1 MIPSL
6 INLLSFRFVLNT
18 DNFKEFLI
26 KSFLYFSL
34 QRETFYLC
42 LSLATSRKMEKPS
55 SSGIRRWIAVTCHTN
70 AISQQTVS
78 IHQDYLIKIQFPA
91 TLLTK
96 LKRYCR
102 SNLHLFCIKYCLIF
116 FVTRFRRKKYSF
128 TRRDTQLLLLV
139 FSFGKQHNLLQRSS
153 SSYVFCITVVI
164 SAKLIKC
171 SSKSHKDKQRWRNKT
186 CPFYKHF
193 MHF

>member
-26 KSFLYFSL
+26 KPFLYFSL
-34 QRETFYLC
+34 QRETFSLC
-42 LSLATSRKMEKPS
+42 LSLPTSRNMEKPS
-55 SSGIRRWIAVTCHTN
+55 SSGIRSWIAITCHTT

-78 IHQDYLIKIQFPA
+78 IHQEYLIKIQFPA

-102 SNLHLFCIKYCLIF
+102 SSLHLFCIKILPDIFRHTIQEKKIF
-116 FVTRFRRKKYSF
+116 FIRGDTFSYS
-128 TRRDTQLLLLV
+128 LEV
-139 FSFGKQHNLLQRSS
+139 FSFGKQRNLLQKRS

-164 SAKLIKC
+164 STKLIKC
-171 SSKSHKDKQRWRNKT
+171 
-186 CPFYKHF
+186 
-193 MHF
+193 

>member
-34 QRETFYLC
+34 QRETFSLC

-55 SSGIRRWIAVTCHTN
+55 SSGIRRWIAVTCQTT

-78 IHQDYLIKIQFPA
+78 IHQEYLIKIQFPWIHW
-91 TLLTK
+91 
-96 LKRYCR
+96 R
-102 SNLHLFCIKYCLIF
+102 SSLHLFCIKYFLIF
-116 FVTRFRRKKYSF
+116 FVTRFRRKIIFYSPRHSVTPSRF
-128 TRRDTQLLLLV
+128 SALVNSRTYYREVLHIMYFALQLL
-139 FSFGKQHNLLQRSS
+139 
-153 SSYVFCITVVI
+153 
-164 SAKLIKC
+164 
-171 SSKSHKDKQRWRNKT
+171 
-186 CPFYKHF
+186 
-193 MHF
+193 

>member
-34 QRETFYLC
+34 QRETFSLC
-42 LSLATSRKMEKPS
+42 LSLSTSRKMEKPS
-55 SSGIRRWIAVTCHTN
+55 SNGVRSWIAITCHTT

-78 IHQDYLIKIQFPA
+78 IHQEYLIKIQFPA

-96 LKRYCR
+96 FKRYCR
-102 SNLHLFCIKYCLIF
+102 SSLHLFCIKYFLIF
-116 FVTRFRRKKYSF
+116 FVTRFRRKIIFYSPRHSVTPSRF
-128 TRRDTQLLLLV
+128 SALVNSRTYYREVLHIMYFALQLL
-139 FSFGKQHNLLQRSS
+139 
-153 SSYVFCITVVI
+153 
-164 SAKLIKC
+164 
-171 SSKSHKDKQRWRNKT
+171 
-186 CPFYKHF
+186 
-193 MHF
+193 

>member
-18 DNFKEFLI
+18 NNFKEFLI

-34 QRETFYLC
+34 QRETFSLC
-42 LSLATSRKMEKPS
+42 LSFPTSRKMEKPS
-55 SSGIRRWIAVTCHTN
+55 SNGIRSWIAITCHTT

-78 IHQDYLIKIQFPA
+78 IHQEYLIKIQFPA

-102 SNLHLFCIKYCLIF
+102 SSLHLFCIKILPDIFRHTIQEKKIF
-116 FVTRFRRKKYSF
+116 FYSPRHSVTPLRFSA
-128 TRRDTQLLLLV
+128 LV
-139 FSFGKQHNLLQRSS
+139 NSRTYYREVRNLSN
-153 SSYVFCITVVI
+153 V
-164 SAKLIKC
+164 
-171 SSKSHKDKQRWRNKT
+171 KSHKDKQRWRK
-186 CPFYKHF
+186 
-193 MHF
+193 

>member
-18 DNFKEFLI
+18 NSFKEFLI

-34 QRETFYLC
+34 QRETFSLC

-116 FVTRFRRKKYSF
+116 FVTRFRRKNILLFSETLSYS
-128 TRRDTQLLLLV
+128 LEV
-139 FSFGKQHNLLQRSS
+139 FSFGKQQNLLQRSS
-153 SSYVFCITVVI
+153 SYYVFCITVVI
-164 SAKLIKC
+164 STKLIKC
-171 SSKSHKDKQRWRNKT
+171 
-186 CPFYKHF
+186 
-193 MHF
+193 